1 MTGRTVKDERAAA
14 TRERI
19 LAAAERL
26 FAEHGVT
33 AVSNRQVSEA
43 AGQGNN
49 TSVSYHFGGKADLV
63 RAIVRRHNKE
73 IEVLRGQ
80 MVARV
85 AETAGTRDWVACLVR
100 PPTRHLAELGPP
112 TWFARFNAQIGTD
125 PAFREIMKEESRAS
139 PSLRT
144 TLERLRACL
153 PDLPSD
159 VREERGAMT
168 RQLMQHTVAERE
180 LALAEGFPT
189 ARASWEDAATGLID
203 AITGL
208 WLAPTSSE
216 CR

>member
-1 MTGRTVKDERAAA
+1 MTGRTVRDERATA

-19 LAAAERL
+19 LAAAVRL

-63 RAIVRRHNKE
+63 RAIVRRHNEE
-73 IEVLRGQ
+73 IEVLRGR

-85 AETAGTRDWVACLVR
+85 SDNAGIRDWVACLVR
-100 PPTRHLAELGPP
+100 PPTQYLAELGPP
-112 TWFARFNAQIGTD
+112 TWFARFNAQICTD
-125 PAFREIMKEESRAS
+125 PAFREIVAEESRSA
-139 PSLRT
+139 PALRT

-153 PDLPSD
+153 PDLPPG

-168 RQLMQHTVAERE
+168 RQLMLHAVAERE
-180 LALAEGFPT
+180 LALAEGLPT
-189 ARASWEDAATGLID
+189 ARASWDDATTGLID

-208 WLAPTSSE
+208 WLAPTSHE
-216 CR
+216 HP